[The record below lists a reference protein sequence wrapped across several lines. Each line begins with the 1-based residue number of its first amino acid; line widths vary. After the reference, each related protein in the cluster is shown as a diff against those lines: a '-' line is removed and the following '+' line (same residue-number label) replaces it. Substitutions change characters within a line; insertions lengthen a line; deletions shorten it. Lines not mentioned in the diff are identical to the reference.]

1 MKYMEQKF
9 LSYTLEML
17 AQYADKLTNIQIGA
31 LLVFI
36 GLGIVAIRSL
46 IKTIKKALKDFIFH

>member
-1 MKYMEQKF
+1 MDQKF

-17 AQYADKLTNIQIGA
+17 AQYADKLTGIQIGA

-36 GLGIVAIRSL
+36 GLGVVAIQSL

>member
-1 MKYMEQKF
+1 MKQKF

-17 AQYADKLTNIQIGA
+17 VQYTDKLTDIQIGA

-36 GLGIVAIRSL
+36 GLGIIAIQSL